1 MSTFKQIT
9 TQYGVTNI
17 ARYMG
22 VSREM
27 VNKSVRKKYA
37 PADWY
42 HRLVS
47 IMNGQITYEDLYKDL
62 YIYKLN
68 YKPRVVNK
76 SIGNFIQNNG
86 KFPTKAKKTS

>member
-9 TQYGVTNI
+9 LKYGVTNI
-17 ARYMG
+17 AKYIG
-22 VSREM
+22 VSNEM

-47 IMNGQITYEDLYKDL
+47 IMNGQITYDDLYHDL
-62 YIYKLN
+62 YVYKLN
-68 YKPRVVNK
+68 YKPEVVNK
-76 SIGNFIQNNG
+76 SIGKFIQTNS
-86 KFPTKAKKTS
+86 KIPTKAKKS